1 MSNQTL
7 LNGKIPSKEE
17 LLALLDSK
25 EILRGKS
32 PFTTLLIN
40 KGNISF
46 WGQHKER
53 LQKSFNY
60 LYKDLDFSSFET
72 KLEQAYKLGSS
83 LSKNLKVM
91 RLTMIR
97 SGNEVDL
104 LTQIEDYIDTSGEAL
119 KLKTSKHPLRSSS
132 LPKFLKNGN
141 YLEISI
147 EVNKAREN
155 NCDDCLFL
163 GNGDFAAECSTSN
176 IFFRKGS
183 RFFTPSLE
191 GPVLDGITRSVVLDI
206 MKKLGQAVEELNI
219 SRPEWENMDEAFL
232 TNSLK
237 GLVSV
242 SEIDGRGFSEESD
255 FLAQIKKEYQGR
267 LE

>member
-7 LNGKIPSKEE
+7 LNGKAPSFDE

-32 PFTTLLIN
+32 PFTTLLVS
-40 KGNISF
+40 KGKIPF
-46 WGQHKER
+46 WEKHKER
-53 LQKSFNY
+53 LQKSFSY
-60 LYKDLDFSSFET
+60 LFKDLDFSSFEN
-72 KLEQAYKLGSS
+72 KLEYA
-83 LSKNLKVM
+83 SKIAMKNKEGLKKM

-97 SGNEVDL
+97 SGAEVDL
-104 LTQIEDYIDTSGEAL
+104 LTQIEDYAVIKSKAL

-147 EVNKAREN
+147 KVKKAREDN
-155 NCDDCLFL
+155 YDDCLFL
-163 GNGDFAAECSTSN
+163 SNDDFAAECSTSN

-191 GPVLDGITRSVVLDI
+191 GPVLDGITRTVVLEI
-206 MKKLGQAVEELNI
+206 MKELGQAVEELNI

-237 GLVSV
+237 GLVSIA
-242 SEIDGRGFSEESD
+242 EIDGRQFSEESD
-255 FLAQIKKEYQGR
+255 FLTQIKKEYQGR
-267 LE
+267 LG